1 MSQTVETDFATLR
14 QAMVEVITAYALLS
28 SEHTNKECF
37 DQRVMAAMAKVPRHT
52 YVPVELQHVAYAN
65 IPLPIGH
72 GKTISQ
78 PFIVALMTDL
88 LDLQPDDRVLE
99 VGTGLGYQAAVLA
112 ELVDRVYSVEIIEEL
127 GREGERRLRQGGYDG
142 VQVKIGDGGQ
152 GWPEHAPFDKV
163 IATAAPEL
171 IPPAL
176 IEQLK
181 AGGRMVV
188 PAGLEDQQQLLLVEK
203 DESGRI
209 NTTEI
214 IPVLFSR
221 LITAH

>member
-28 SEHTNKECF
+28 SEHTNKDCF
-37 DQRVMAAMAKVPRHT
+37 DERVMEVMAKVPRHT

-203 DESGRI
+203 DLSGRI
-209 NTTEI
+209 NTTDI

>member
-1 MSQTVETDFATLR
+1 MSQIAETDFANLR
-14 QAMVEVITAYALLS
+14 QAMVEVIAAYALLS
-28 SEHTNKECF
+28 SEHTNKEGF
-37 DQRVMAAMAKVPRHT
+37 DERVMEVMAKVPRHT

-203 DESGRI
+203 DLTGRI
-209 NTTEI
+209 NTTDI